1 MIYNKMGLKKYSEFS
16 KIVKES
22 WDSDGI
28 EEDDREP
35 EITPSIEPFEIVE
48 RDGLDCIFR
57 SKGDNGL
64 YFLAGEDFLDNNEL
78 EPYGTP
84 PGRREYDEGKY
95 VWTKETRYW
104 DPEAWVIEAYV
115 NCNFSNLKYGEGVED
130 YEAEDSQFILIDE
143 PLRELLKKEF
153 DFSKL

>member
-1 MIYNKMGLKKYSEFS
+1 MGLKKYSEFS

-28 EEDDREP
+28 EDDDREP

-48 RDGLDCIFR
+48 SDGLDCIFR
-57 SKGDNGL
+57 SKGDNSL
-64 YFLAGEDFLDNNEL
+64 YFLAGEEFLDNNEL
-78 EPYGTP
+78 QPYGTP

-95 VWTKETRYW
+95 VWTTETRYW
-104 DPEAWVIEAYV
+104 DPEVWVIEAYV

-130 YEAEDSQFILIDE
+130 YEAGDSQFILIDE

-153 DFSKL
+153 DFPKL

>member
-1 MIYNKMGLKKYSEFS
+1 MGLKKYSEFS

-28 EEDDREP
+28 EDSDREP

-48 RDGLDCIFR
+48 SDGLDCIFR
-57 SKGDNGL
+57 SKGDNSF
-64 YFLAGEDFLDNNEL
+64 YFLAGEEFLDNNEL
-78 EPYGTP
+78 ESYGSP

-95 VWTKETRYW
+95 VWTTDTRYW

-130 YEAEDSQFILIDE
+130 YEAGDSQFILIDE

-153 DFSKL
+153 DFPKL